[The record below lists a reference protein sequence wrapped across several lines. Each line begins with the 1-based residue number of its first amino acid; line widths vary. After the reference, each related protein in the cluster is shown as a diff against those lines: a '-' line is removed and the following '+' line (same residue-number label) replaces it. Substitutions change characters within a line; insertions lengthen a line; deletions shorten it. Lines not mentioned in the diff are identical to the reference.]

1 MFRIRFSRLFSLALA
16 LMLLLSLFAGAMAE
30 EAMYVSD
37 FSAGPDGFYPRSMG
51 SATLECAEGALWI
64 HGRSGDWHSPG
75 RDFDLVPGEEYTLSV
90 EVYQDEM
97 DTAEFILSVAHS
109 KNGAESYENLGRAK
123 AKRGEWTPIS
133 AKWVAGNFE
142 RFVLYVETINAPGL
156 SYAIRAF
163 TVQGRAAE
171 FGAKDIP
178 SLRETYAGLFA
189 FGTALTEKECL
200 SKARMAF
207 CASQFSIVTPGNEL
221 KPDFVLDVKKSAELS
236 AEDDSAVAI
245 SMERALPMLT
255 FAQENGLKV
264 HGHVLVWHAQTP
276 EAFFHERYDV
286 NRPFVTRE
294 VMLSRLDNYIRAV
307 FAETEAAFPGLIVS
321 WDVLNEAIDD
331 GSGKLRASNWL
342 TVVGED
348 YPERVFEIARKY
360 APESVKL
367 YYNDYN
373 TAYAGKRAG
382 IIALL
387 KRLMAEGNLD
397 GYGFQMHHSIT
408 QPSLQSIG
416 DALTDV
422 SALGLSLRVS
432 ELDVTIPA
440 ATDENFASQTA
451 FYGNLVRLLIPY
463 AGQLEAVQVWGMTDD
478 QSWRASGFPL
488 LFDRDGQPKDAFFA
502 VIDAVK

>member
-1 MFRIRFSRLFSLALA
+1 MLSIRFRRLVSLTLFCA
-16 LMLLLSLFAGAMAE
+16 LLLSLLAPALAQ
-30 EAMYVSD
+30 EAMYASD
-37 FSAGPDGFYPRSMG
+37 FTAGTDGFYPRSMG
-51 SATLECAEGALWI
+51 SAALSCADGALWI

-75 RDFDLVPGEEYTLSV
+75 RDFDIVPGEEYTMSV

-109 KNGAESYENLGRAK
+109 KNGSESYENLGRAK
-123 AKRGEWTPIS
+123 AKRGEWTPVS

-142 RFVLYVETINAPGL
+142 RFVLYVETMNAPNL

-163 TVQGRAAE
+163 TVQGRAAD
-171 FGAKDIP
+171 FGAEDIP
-178 SLRETYAGLFA
+178 SLRETYAALFD

-221 KPDFVLDVKKSAELS
+221 KPDFVLDVRKSAELS
-236 AEDDSAVAI
+236 AEDDAAVAI
-245 SMERALPMLT
+245 SLDRALPMLT
-255 FAQENGLKV
+255 FARENELKV
-264 HGHVLVWHAQTP
+264 HGHVLVWHEQTP
-276 EAFFHERYDV
+276 EAFFREGYDI
-286 NRPFVTRE
+286 NRPYVSRE
-294 VMLSRLDNYIRAV
+294 VMLRRLENYIRAV
-307 FAETEAAFPGLIVS
+307 FEETESAFPGLIVS

-331 GSGKLRASNWL
+331 STGKLRASRWL
-342 TVVGED
+342 TVVGDD
-348 YPERVFEIARKY
+348 YPERAFELARRY
-360 APESVKL
+360 APDGVKL

-382 IIALL
+382 IITLL
-387 KRLMAEGNLD
+387 RRLMAEGNLD

-408 QPSLQSIG
+408 QPSLKSIE

-422 SALGLSLRVS
+422 SALGLILRVS

-440 ATDENFASQTA
+440 GTDENFTA
-451 FYGNLVRLLIPY
+451 QAVFYGDLMRLLIPY

-478 QSWRASGFPL
+478 QSWRASGYPL
-488 LFDRDGQPKDAFFA
+488 LFDRDGQPKKAFFA
-502 VIDAVK
+502 VVEALP